1 MSHVLGPAPAR
12 ALRVAVLVTPRATT
26 AFTACGM
33 VDVLS
38 GVGRSYERLT
48 GENPSAEPLIDARL
62 VTLEGGETPVANGMV
77 LGSTQPI
84 SSYAPNTETRPDI
97 VCVASMVVP
106 TDRPLGAPHA
116 VREWLRDCLADGAVV
131 ASACSGALLLAEAG
145 LLDGGEAT
153 THWAYCAALRQR
165 HPAVR
170 VRPER
175 VLVATGP
182 GGRVVTAGGSAS
194 WYDLALYLVDRFLG
208 PERARRA
215 AKLNLL
221 QWHVA
226 GQLPF
231 ASIAATAQHG
241 DRAVRSAQEWLA
253 ENYREP
259 HSTAGMMARSGL
271 PERSFQRRFRAATGL
286 SPLDYVH
293 ALRIEEAKRMLE
305 TTDTAVDA
313 IAAEVGYED
322 PAFFRRLFRR
332 HVALTP
338 AAYRRAFARPA
349 RATGLSQ
356 GSGKRRP
363 VASDGAEHRGSV
375 VDANGP

>member
-1 MSHVLGPAPAR
+1 MPHAPGSSPQP
-12 ALRVAVLVTPRATT
+12 LRVAVLVTPGATT

-48 GENPSAEPLIDARL
+48 GEAPAPQPLIEARL
-62 VTLEGGETPVANGMV
+62 VSLRGGDVAVTNGMV
-77 LGSTQPI
+77 LGGTLPIEAYAQPGG
-84 SSYAPNTETRPDI
+84 APPDV
-97 VCVASMVVP
+97 VCVASLAVP
-106 TDRPLGAPHA
+106 PDRPVGAPEA
-116 VREWLRDCLADGAVV
+116 VLAWLRACLAAGSVV
-131 ASACSGALLLAEAG
+131 TSACSGSLLLAEAG

-153 THWAYCAALRQR
+153 THWGFCAGLRQR
-165 HPAVR
+165 HPTVR

-175 VLVATGP
+175 VLIVGGP

-194 WYDLALYLVDRFLG
+194 WYDLALYIIDRFLG

-231 ASIAATAQHG
+231 AALAATAQHG
-241 DRAVRSAQEWLA
+241 DRAVRAAQEWLA
-253 ENYREP
+253 ENYRAP
-259 HSTAGMMARSGL
+259 HPIAEMLARSGL

-293 ALRIEEAKRMLE
+293 ALRIEEAKQMLE
-305 TTDTAVDA
+305 TTEAGVDA
-313 IAAEVGYED
+313 VADEVGYED
-322 PAFFRRLFRR
+322 PTFFRRLFRR

-338 AAYRRAFARPA
+338 AAYRRAFARLAPIA
-349 RATGLSQ
+349 SGEGLAVRSTIA
-356 GSGKRRP
+356 SETRKERGK
-363 VASDGAEHRGSV
+363 VSL
-375 VDANGP
+375 

>member
-1 MSHVLGPAPAR
+1 MSHVMGPAPLR

-33 VDVLS
+33 VDVFS

-48 GENPSAEPLIDARL
+48 GEDPAAESLIDARL
-62 VTLEGGETPVANGMV
+62 VTLEGGEAPVANGMV
-77 LGSTQPI
+77 LGGTLPI
-84 SSYAPNTETRPDI
+84 SAYAPNTAARPDI
-97 VCVASMVVP
+97 VCVASLAVP
-106 TDRPLGAPHA
+106 PRGPIGEPEA
-116 VREWLRDCLADGAVV
+116 VLVWLRDCLAAGCVV

-153 THWAYCAALRQR
+153 THWGYCAALRER
-165 HPAVR
+165 HPTVR

-175 VLVATGP
+175 VLVAAGP
-182 GGRVVTAGGSAS
+182 GGRDVTSGGSAS
-194 WYDLALYLVDRFLG
+194 WYDLVLYLVDRFLG

-231 ASIAATAQHG
+231 ASLAATAQHG
-241 DRAVRSAQEWLA
+241 DRAVQATQEWLA

-259 HSTAGMMARSGL
+259 HSITGMLARSGL

-293 ALRIEEAKRMLE
+293 ALRVEEAKQMLE
-305 TTDTAVDA
+305 TSNTAVDA

-332 HVALTP
+332 HVTLTP

-349 RATGLSQ
+349 QATGLPQ
-356 GSGKRRP
+356 GSSNRSPAASGAAERRVR
-363 VASDGAEHRGSV
+363 VAS
-375 VDANGP
+375 ANGP

>member
-1 MSHVLGPAPAR
+1 MPHILGPAPPPR
-12 ALRVAVLVTPRATT
+12 PLRVAVLVTPATN
-26 AFTACGM
+26 ASTACGM
-33 VDVLS
+33 VDLFS

-48 GENPSAEPLIDARL
+48 GEDPTAVSLIDARL
-62 VTLEGGETPVANGMV
+62 VTLDGGEAAVSNGIV
-77 LGSTQPI
+77 LAATLPI
-84 SSYAPNTETRPDI
+84 SAYAPGTGTCADL
-97 VCVASMVVP
+97 VCVASLAVP
-106 TDRPLGAPHA
+106 ADQPVGAPPA
-116 VREWLRDCLADGAVV
+116 VCAWLRQCLAAGSVV

-153 THWAYCAALRQR
+153 THWGYCAALRQR

-170 VRPER
+170 VCPER

-194 WYDLALYLVDRFLG
+194 WYDLVLYLVDRFLG
-208 PERARRA
+208 AERARRA

-231 ASIAATAQHG
+231 ASLSATAQHG
-241 DRAVRSAQEWLA
+241 DRAIRAAQDWLA
-253 ENYREP
+253 ENYRAP
-259 HSTAGMMARSGL
+259 HSIASMLSRSGL

-293 ALRIEEAKRMLE
+293 ALRIEEAKQMLE
-305 TTDTAVDA
+305 TTEMAVDA
-313 IAAEVGYED
+313 IADEVGYED

-349 RATGLSQ
+349 PTLNHSR
-356 GSGKRRP
+356 GSGMSRDEPEPAPKT
-363 VASDGAEHRGSV
+363 S
-375 VDANGP
+375 

>member
-1 MSHVLGPAPAR
+1 MSHALGPAQPPR
-12 ALRVAVLVTPRATT
+12 RLRVAVLVTPRATT

-48 GENPSAEPLIDARL
+48 GEDPAAESLIDARL
-62 VTLEGGETPVANGMV
+62 VTLDGGEVAVANGVV
-77 LGSTQPI
+77 LGATLPI
-84 SSYAPNTETRPDI
+84 SAYAPPSGAFPDI
-97 VCVASMVVP
+97 ACVASLAVP
-106 TDRPLGAPHA
+106 PGGPVGAPEA
-116 VREWLRDCLADGAVV
+116 ALAWLRDCHAAGAVV

-153 THWAYCAALRQR
+153 THWAYCAGLRQR
-165 HPAVR
+165 HPAIR

-175 VLVATGP
+175 VLVTAGP
-182 GGRVVTAGGSAS
+182 GGRVVTSGGSAS
-194 WYDLALYLVDRFLG
+194 WHDLALYLVDRFLG

-221 QWHVA
+221 EWHVA

-231 ASIAATAQHG
+231 ASLAATAQHG
-241 DRAVRSAQEWLA
+241 DRSVRAAQDWLA
-253 ENYREP
+253 GNYHAP
-259 HSTAGMMARSGL
+259 HAVAGMLARSGL

-293 ALRIEEAKRMLE
+293 ALRIEEAKQMLE
-305 TTDTAVDA
+305 TTDAAVDG

-338 AAYRRAFARPA
+338 AAYRRAFARPGLRGPFLACTEGDPARVAGADGALRPPSPA
-349 RATGLSQ
+349 RA
-356 GSGKRRP
+356 
-363 VASDGAEHRGSV
+363 
-375 VDANGP
+375 

>member
-1 MSHVLGPAPAR
+1 
-12 ALRVAVLVTPRATT
+12 
-26 AFTACGM
+26 M

-77 LGSTQPI
+77 LGGTQPI

-153 THWAYCAALRQR
+153 THWGYCAALRQH
-165 HPAVR
+165 HPTVR

-182 GGRVVTAGGSAS
+182 GGRVITSGGSAS
-194 WYDLALYLVDRFLG
+194 WYDLVLYLVDRFLG
-208 PERARRA
+208 PDRARRA

-231 ASIAATAQHG
+231 ASLAATAQHG
-241 DRAVRSAQEWLA
+241 DRAVRAAQEWLA

-259 HSTAGMMARSGL
+259 HPAAGMLARSGL

-293 ALRIEEAKRMLE
+293 ALRVEEAKQMLE
-305 TTDTAVDA
+305 TSDTAVDA

-338 AAYRRAFARPA
+338 AAYRRAFARPPLA
-349 RATGLSQ
+349 
-356 GSGKRRP
+356 
-363 VASDGAEHRGSV
+363 ASPARGSAPRDRV
-375 VDANGP
+375 RHRLAGRA